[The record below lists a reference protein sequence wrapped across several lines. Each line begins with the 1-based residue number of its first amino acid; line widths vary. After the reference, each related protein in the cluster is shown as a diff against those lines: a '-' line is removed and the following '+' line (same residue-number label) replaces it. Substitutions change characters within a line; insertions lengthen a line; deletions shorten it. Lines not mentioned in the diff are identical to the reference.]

1 MRLPSPRQLAVPA
14 LAGAA
19 FLAALMAALPAGA
32 EPLPL
37 WEAGLGVA
45 AVSLPDYRGA
55 DSGRT
60 YVLPTPYFVY
70 RGEFLKADRN
80 GLRSTLFNTDRVE
93 LNLSLNATLPVS
105 SKNNGARQGMAN
117 LHPTVEL
124 GPTLSLN
131 LWKAPSGKMKLDLR
145 TPLRA
150 ALTIESSP
158 RQIGW
163 LFAPN
168 LNLDVRDPFGMAGWN
183 LGMLAGPNF
192 QSRRYNS
199 YFYSVGDND
208 VTAARPRYDAPGG
221 YAGAQFTTAVSKR
234 YERYWVGA
242 FLRYDTLGGASFEDS
257 PLVQRKNA
265 VSAGVAVTWV
275 FGQSST
281 MVEATRGGE

>member
-1 MRLPSPRQLAVPA
+1 MRLPTLRHLATPA
-14 LAGAA
+14 TICVL
-19 FLAALMAALPAGA
+19 LAALPAIA

-55 DSGRT
+55 DASRT
-60 YVLPTPYFVY
+60 YVLPAPYFVY

-80 GLRSTLFNTDRVE
+80 GLRSTLFNSDRVE

-105 SKNNGARQGMAN
+105 SKNNSARQGMSS
-117 LHPTVEL
+117 LRPTVEL

-131 LWKAPSGKMKLDLR
+131 LWNAPSGKMKLDFR
-145 TPLRA
+145 TPLRTA
-150 ALTIESSP
+150 VTIESSP
-158 RQIGW
+158 RRIGW

-168 LNLDVRDPFGMAGWN
+168 LNLDVREPFGLSGWN

-192 QSRRYNS
+192 QSRDYNS
-199 YFYSVGDND
+199 YFYSVGAADA
-208 VTAARPRYDAPGG
+208 TAARPRYDAPGG
-221 YAGAQFTTAVSKR
+221 YAGSQFTAAVSKR
-234 YERYWVGA
+234 FQSYWVGA

-275 FGQSST
+275 FGQSGT